1 MLLKTFIVLLAI
13 FFVNCSYGGVYKC
26 KDNLGR
32 VTFSDTACSTKE
44 RESIDVDALR
54 GEQLKRS
61 SNIATT
67 SIIGKPSQNKSN
79 KYRCDGRTLCSQMT
93 SCEEATFFLNNCPNT
108 KMDGGRAGE
117 RPDGIPCEKQW
128 CGKN

>member
-13 FFVNCSYGGVYKC
+13 FFANCSYGGVYKC
-26 KDNLGR
+26 KDDKGR

-61 SNIATT
+61 SNAATS
-67 SIIGKPSQNKSN
+67 SIIGKPSQTKLNR
-79 KYRCDGRTLCSQMT
+79 YRCDGRTLCSQMT
-93 SCEEATFFLNNCPNT
+93 SCEEATFFINNCPNT
-108 KMDGGRAGE
+108 KMDGGRKGE